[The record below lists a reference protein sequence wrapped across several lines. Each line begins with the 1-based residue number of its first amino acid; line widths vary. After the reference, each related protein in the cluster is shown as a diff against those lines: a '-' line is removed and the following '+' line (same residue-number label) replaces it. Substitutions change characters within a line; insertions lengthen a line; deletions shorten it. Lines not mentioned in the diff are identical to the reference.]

1 MYKGCQKLACNNC
14 YESKEGGRTH
24 ESNEK
29 NSHIYIVGMSDGAML
44 WNADICSRWTNCI
57 Q

>member
-1 MYKGCQKLACNNC
+1 MYKGCRKLACNNC
-14 YESKEGGRTH
+14 YESKERGRTH